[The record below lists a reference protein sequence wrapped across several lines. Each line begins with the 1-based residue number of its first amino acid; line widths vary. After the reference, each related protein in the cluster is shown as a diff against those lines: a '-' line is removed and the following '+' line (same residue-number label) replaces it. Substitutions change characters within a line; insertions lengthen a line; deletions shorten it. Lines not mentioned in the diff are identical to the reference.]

1 MLMESSNGRGGSNAV
16 IRRWQLILA
25 GLLLSLAGHAQ
36 GGDASQSPLQDRP
49 SRNILPNARVREI
62 PPQNYRVAPSRA
74 PQDTS
79 NVRWR
84 KNGLFDPKQFHQQL
98 QQRQQRTRAV
108 RWDTDITN
116 AATDEMHPVYNPGAS
131 KMYFASNAAGVG
143 ADGRLINPTPRYRI
157 WRGDV
162 DEGSQLY
169 VGNLTNLIPI
179 TGDTPDEQFG
189 SQIQP
194 SLNTAANIIV
204 YANRSAAGSYNIVVR
219 NLSTGQR
226 VVLTSDNNGV
236 TQNLRPTLSPGG
248 NLVIFSSNRLLSGET
263 EADRRYRLYV
273 ARADGRP
280 FEDGTFF
287 RRVTFPAPGEN
298 DVEPAWSPD
307 GNRVAFAR
315 IAADGS
321 SYIYMLDFNTLTVVQ
336 WTNFVD
342 ASNNKPRDR
351 QPAWTRIGNT
361 PVLIF
366 ASTRK
371 SGTPHQLG
379 QPSDR
384 VDVTGNIY
392 DIYRMNA
399 ELPEPLSGSV
409 LSLTADPSSA
419 SLARPDVPGVSFF
432 VPAAGAKYPTGA
444 IAERNRIAYHSTRTQ
459 GAESPGPG
467 IHDLW
472 ETRAFDQTPPVME
485 ILPIVSPK
493 ESFPG
498 DTVTIKVRAVDLQS
512 GVNFVRVQFK
522 DPDSAEQDAEGLEH
536 RLYQLFQFDIFFT
549 NRILVDQGQAYVPL
563 FVEVGHQA
571 IHPETYEYKE
581 PYSLARL
588 GFDGSLD
595 DTLLL
600 QPELDDNGNPTDWYV
615 GTWRTPDVPSDFY
628 LDVIVRD
635 NAGNE
640 FIYDNV
646 SGFTTQQF
654 TGAHNILLVSDY
666 MGGQIFVQNRVA
678 AIGNSITRPTWQP
691 VESYW
696 TDNPTGKP
704 PFDITQ
710 PPSGSGLIIHG
721 DGAIP
726 HPNLPPGF
734 FIRSDTLGEN
744 TTYGNR
750 YNIWRVQCRNP
761 ITPSVLAGYLPRT
774 EREPTDLTG
783 GFREKLHATRIVVW
797 GSPYSGNVW
806 AGPGHVLDPEVQALI
821 RSFLQ
826 SSGRMVFSGQDI
838 AWALTLRGA
847 VANQF
852 MIDILRVA
860 FDSDSADD
868 VFLTP
873 YDGLRHQ
880 LEGVAPPSGEDP
892 NPIASNPGGIGIWI
906 RFEGNTVRV
915 DSPAELRLS
924 HPAAYLVLPNADLFD
939 VITPIT
945 GGTGP
950 LYTDAA
956 WNQVWLD
963 TVNVNENARPVYRYT
978 RPRSPEVGGTLI
990 GTSDRAG
997 SYYADAA
1004 THSKVAFLSFGLEGV
1019 NSTYNDGPTIGG
1031 QGTLWCRSYRNK
1043 ILHNAF
1049 GWMTHSVLEGQVRQY
1064 DPDTRTFTPLPRVLV
1079 RVIGIAPIS
1088 IAGVNAGYAITDSN
1102 GLYRI
1107 VGLEAGVYLVDA
1119 ERPGFKTQHPE
1130 TITLVADADPN
1141 PGVINLIML
1150 ATPPGQISGRVIDIN
1165 NQPVRGAVIRATNT
1179 VDPELTVEVF
1189 SDPDGTFLMPRVP
1202 VGSWDVTVVSL
1213 AFGGYA
1219 LPPIQPTPDGVYR
1232 NVQVQAG
1239 ETTNVG
1245 DFVLEPE
1252 PGTVTGTVT
1261 DVNTGQPIAN
1271 ARVTAVAGTNTRAD
1285 VTTDANGQYTFTVP
1299 AGEYV
1304 VTAVAPGYAPESQT
1318 LNVPAN
1324 QTTTL
1329 NFQLAL
1335 LPPGS
1340 ASGKITRR
1348 FGGAPEPDVTVELR
1362 FGTVVVQTA
1371 TTDANGNYSFPNVP
1385 PGEYVVVP
1393 TKTGFTFIPNQRTIT
1408 VNPNQNTV
1416 IGEFKSEPLRTFF
1429 KGRFLVSAPYDYTQD
1444 VKDLLDVPAS
1454 ATFRFFSWNPAQS
1467 RYVFYPNAPANRFEL
1482 GRGYFIETSVDLP
1495 LTTQGTPANTSQPF
1509 QSPLQAGWTM
1519 IGNPFTFDV
1528 DWSAVQVIDPDTNL
1542 PVSLSTAVG
1551 KGIVA
1556 NALWGYS
1563 FGAYTATTRM
1573 KIWEGYWVYAYRN
1586 TTLIIPPTAQAASAP
1601 SRSASANAG
1610 GWRLTLE
1617 AESGDLRDRA
1627 YVGVSRAATP
1637 GYDREHDLLKPP
1649 PVGSDYVH
1657 ISLPRLTWGEQSGVY
1672 GVDIQP
1678 AIRSAN
1684 WEFIVETS
1692 QPNREVTLR
1701 WPDAQQLPRSANLVL
1716 INLDTGERRYLRT
1729 TGAYTFRTGV
1739 SGVSRFRIEM
1749 TSSGGLLR
1757 IQQVQ
1762 VNTGR
1767 GNQHTI
1773 AFQLTGDA
1781 TVQVNILSGGRVV
1794 RQLLH
1799 QATRSGVQQAT
1810 WDGRDQSGVALP
1822 PGAYTI
1828 EIRAVSED
1836 GQVARATAP
1845 LILTR

>member
-1 MLMESSNGRGGSNAV
+1 M
-16 IRRWQLILA
+16 IRRWQVTLA
-25 GLLLSLAGHAQ
+25 GLLLAWAGYAQ
-36 GGDASQSPLQDRP
+36 SGGETTQDAYRDRP
-49 SRNILPNARVREI
+49 GRHILPNARVKEI

-74 PQDTS
+74 PQDATQT
-79 NVRWR
+79 RWR
-84 KNGLFDPKQFHQQL
+84 KGGLFDPQQFRQQL
-98 QQRQQRTRAV
+98 EQRQQRTRGV

-116 AATDEMHPVYNPGAS
+116 AATDEMHPVYAPGAS
-131 KMYFASNAAGVG
+131 KVYFSSNAGSVG
-143 ADGRLINPTPRYRI
+143 QDGRLVNPTPRYRI
-157 WRGDV
+157 WRGEV

-169 VGNLTNLIPI
+169 IGNLTNLTPI

-194 SLNTAANIIV
+194 TINSTANIIA

-219 NLSTGQR
+219 NLTTGQR
-226 VVLTSDNNGV
+226 TVLTTDNNGV

-248 NLVIFSSNRLLSGET
+248 NLVVFASNRLEASET
-263 EADRRYRLYV
+263 PADRRYRLYL
-273 ARADGRP
+273 ARTDGRP
-280 FEDGTFF
+280 FEDGTYF
-287 RRVTFPAPGEN
+287 RRITFPDPGEN

-307 GNRVAFAR
+307 GNRIAFAR

-321 SYIYMLDFNTLTVVQ
+321 SYIYMLDFNTLTAVQ

-342 ASNNKPRDR
+342 SNGNRPRDR
-351 QPAWTRIGNT
+351 QPAWTQIGNT
-361 PVLIF
+361 PVLVF

-371 SGTPHQLG
+371 SGQPHQIG
-379 QPSDR
+379 QSANR
-384 VDVTGNIY
+384 VDVTDNIY
-392 DIYRMNA
+392 DIYRVA
-399 ELPEPLSGSV
+399 AVLPEPLGGDV
-409 LSLTADPSSA
+409 IALTADPSTPA
-419 SLARPDVPGVSFF
+419 QAQPDVPGVSFF
-432 VPAAGAKYPTGA
+432 APAAGAKYPTGA
-444 IAERNRIAYHSTRTQ
+444 INERNRVAYHSTRTQ
-459 GAESPGPG
+459 GVEPPGPG

-472 ETRAFDQTPPVME
+472 ETRVFDLTPPVVE
-485 ILPIVSPK
+485 VLPIVSPK

-512 GVNFVRVQFK
+512 GVDFVRVQFK

-536 RLYQLFQFDIFFT
+536 RLYQLFQFDIFFP

-563 FVEVGHQA
+563 FVEVGQQA
-571 IHPETYEYKE
+571 IHPQTYEYKD

-600 QPELDDNGNPTDWYV
+600 QPELDANGNPTDWYV
-615 GTWRTPDVPSDFY
+615 ATWRTPDVPSDFY

-635 NAGNE
+635 KAGNE
-640 FIYDNV
+640 FIYDNIT
-646 SGFTTQQF
+646 GFTTQQF

-666 MGGQIFVQNRVA
+666 MGGQIFVQNRID

-704 PFDITQ
+704 PFDLTQ
-710 PPSGSGLIIHG
+710 PPSGSPLIIHG
-721 DGAIP
+721 DGALP

-734 FIRSDTLGEN
+734 FIRSDTLGQN
-744 TTYGNR
+744 TTYGNL
-750 YNIWRVQCRNP
+750 YDIWRVQCRNP

-774 EREPTDLTG
+774 EREPTDLMG
-783 GFREKLHATRIVVW
+783 GFREKLHAPRIVIW
-797 GSPYSGNVW
+797 ASPYSGNVW
-806 AGPGHVLDPEVQALI
+806 AGPGHILDPEIQTLI
-821 RSFLQ
+821 RAFLQ
-826 SSGRMVFSGQDI
+826 NSGRMVFSGQDI
-838 AWALTLRGA
+838 AWALSLRGT

-852 MIDILRVA
+852 MNDVLRVA
-860 FDSDSADD
+860 FDSDTAND
-868 VFLTP
+868 VFFSP

-880 LEGVAPPSGEDP
+880 LQGAAPPSGEDP
-892 NPIASNPGGIGIWI
+892 NPIADNPGGILIWI
-906 RFEGNTVRV
+906 RFEGSTIRV
-915 DSPAELRLS
+915 DQPFELRLS
-924 HPAAYLVLPNADLFD
+924 HPARYLVFPFGDAFD
-939 VITPIT
+939 VIRPVT

-963 TVNVNENARPVYRYT
+963 TVVVAPSARVVYTYT
-978 RPRSPEVGGTLI
+978 RPRAPGGPPS
-990 GTSDRAG
+990 GESNHAG

-1004 THSKVAFLSFGLEGV
+1004 TRSKVVFLAFGLEGV
-1019 NSTYNDGPTIGG
+1019 NSAYNDGPTIGG
-1031 QGTLWCRSYRNK
+1031 QGTLWCRAYRNK

-1049 GWMTHSVLEGQVRQY
+1049 GWMTHNVLIGQVRQY
-1064 DPDTRTFTPLPRVLV
+1064 DPDTRTFTPLPRALV
-1079 RVIGIAPIS
+1079 RVIGIAPAS
-1088 IAGVNAGYAITDSN
+1088 IAGTNAGFAITDSN

-1130 TITLVADADPN
+1130 TITLVANGDSN

-1202 VGSWDVTVVSL
+1202 AGTWNVTVVSL
-1213 AFGGYA
+1213 AFGGYR
-1219 LPPIQPTPDGVYR
+1219 LPPVQPTPDGVYR
-1232 NVQVQAG
+1232 DVAVQPGQ
-1239 ETTNVG
+1239 TTNIG

-1261 DVNTGQPIAN
+1261 DANTGQPIAN
-1271 ARVTAVAGTNTRAD
+1271 ARVTAVAGTTTRAD
-1285 VTTDANGQYTFTVP
+1285 VSTDANGRYTFTVP

-1304 VTAVAPGYAPESQT
+1304 ITAVAPGYAPESQT
-1318 LNVPAN
+1318 LSVPAN

-1329 NFQLAL
+1329 NFQLAQ

-1340 ASGKITRR
+1340 ASGRITRR

-1362 FGTVVVQTA
+1362 FGTLVVQTA
-1371 TTDANGNYSFPNVP
+1371 TTDANGNYTFSNVP

-1393 TKTGFTFIPNQRTIT
+1393 TKTGFTFIPTQRTIT

-1444 VKDLLDVPAS
+1444 VRDLLSVPAS
-1454 ATFRFFSWNPAQS
+1454 ATFRFFTWDPAQR
-1467 RYVFYPNAPANRFEL
+1467 RYVFYPNAPANRFQL
-1482 GRGYFIETSVDLP
+1482 GRGYFIETSEDLP
-1495 LTTQGTPANTSQPF
+1495 LTTQGTPANASQPF
-1509 QSPLQAGWTM
+1509 QIPLQAGWNM

-1528 DWSAVQVIDPDTNL
+1528 NWSAVQFIDPDTNT
-1542 PVSLSTAVG
+1542 PISLSTAVG
-1551 KGIVA
+1551 KGLVA

-1573 KIWEGYWVYAYRN
+1573 KIWEGYWLYAYRD
-1586 TTLIIPPTAQAASAP
+1586 TTLIIPPTAQALNAP
-1601 SRSASANAG
+1601 SRSAGASPT

-1617 AESGDLRDRA
+1617 VESGELRDRA

-1637 GYDREHDLLKPP
+1637 GYDREYDLLKPP
-1649 PVGSDYVH
+1649 PVGSHYVH
-1657 ISLPRLTWGEQSGVY
+1657 ISLPRLNWGDQSGLY

-1678 AIRSAN
+1678 ATRSAS
-1684 WEFIVETS
+1684 WEFVVETS
-1692 QPNREVTLR
+1692 EPNREVTLR
-1701 WPDAQQLPRSANLVL
+1701 WPDVQQLPRTANLVL
-1716 INLDTGERRYLRT
+1716 VNLDTGERRYLRT
-1729 TGAYTFRTGV
+1729 TGAYTFRTGAT
-1739 SGVSRFRIEM
+1739 GVSRFRLEM
-1749 TSSGGLLR
+1749 ASSGGLLR

-1762 VNTGR
+1762 VNSGR
-1767 GNQHTI
+1767 GSQHTI

-1781 TVQVNILSGGRVV
+1781 TVQVNILSGGKVV

-1799 QATRSGVQQAT
+1799 QATRSGVQQAI

-1822 PGAYTI
+1822 PGAYTV

>member
-1 MLMESSNGRGGSNAV
+1 M
-16 IRRWQLILA
+16 IRRWQLVLA
-25 GLLLSLAGHAQ
+25 GLLLAWAGFAQ
-36 GGDASQSPLQDRP
+36 GADTQQSPYQDRP
-49 SRNILPNARVREI
+49 GRYILPNARPREI
-62 PPQNYRVAPSRA
+62 PPQNYKIAPPRA
-74 PQDTS
+74 PQ
-79 NVRWR
+79 NGNAQWR
-84 KNGLFDPKQFHQQL
+84 KNGLFDPQQFHQQL
-98 QQRQQRTRAV
+98 QQRQQRTRAP

-116 AATDEMHPVYNPGAS
+116 AATDELHPVYNPGAA
-131 KMYFASNAAGVG
+131 KMYFSSNAGGVG
-143 ADGRLINPTPRYRI
+143 PDGRLINPTPRYRI

-169 VGNLTNLIPI
+169 IGNLTNLTPV

-194 SLNTAANIIV
+194 TINASANIIA

-248 NLVIFSSNRLLSGET
+248 NLVIFSSNRLQSGET

-273 ARADGRP
+273 ARTDGRP

-287 RRVTFPAPGEN
+287 RRITFPNPGEN

-321 SYIYMLDFNTLTVVQ
+321 SYIYMLDFNTLTAVQ

-342 ASNNKPRDR
+342 SSNNKPRDR
-351 QPAWTRIGNT
+351 QPAWTQIDGT
-361 PVLIF
+361 PVLVF

-371 SGTPHQLG
+371 SGSPHQIG
-379 QPSDR
+379 QASDR
-384 VDVTGNIY
+384 VDVATNIY
-392 DIYRMNA
+392 DIYRINA
-399 ELPEPLSGSV
+399 ELPEPLGGAAIA
-409 LSLTADPSSA
+409 LTADPTPA
-419 SLARPDVPGVSFF
+419 SRVQPDVPGVAFF

-444 IAERNRIAYHSTRTQ
+444 IQERNRVAYHSTRTQ
-459 GAESPGPG
+459 GVESPGPG
-467 IHDLW
+467 PHDLW
-472 ETRAFDQTPPVME
+472 ETRVFDQTPPVVE
-485 ILPIVSPK
+485 VLPIVSPK

-536 RLYQLFQFDIFFT
+536 KLYQLFQFDIFFP

-571 IHPETYEYKE
+571 IHPQTYEYKE
-581 PYSLARL
+581 PYSLVRL
-588 GFDGSLD
+588 GFNGSLD

-615 GTWRTPDVPSDFY
+615 ATWRTPDIPSDFY

-640 FIYDNV
+640 FIYDNIT
-646 SGFTTQQF
+646 GFTTQQF
-654 TGAHNILLVSDY
+654 TGSQNILLVSDY
-666 MGGQIFVQNRVA
+666 MSGQIFVQNRVA

-704 PFDITQ
+704 PFDLTQ
-710 PPSGSGLIIHG
+710 PPSGQGIIIHG

-734 FIRSDTLGEN
+734 FLRSDTLGQN
-744 TTYGNR
+744 TTYGNL

-761 ITPSVLAGYLPRT
+761 ITPSVLAGYQPRT

-783 GFREKLHATRIVVW
+783 GFRNKLHAPRIVIW

-806 AGPGHVLDPEVQALI
+806 AGPGHILDPEVQTLI

-826 SSGRMVFSGQDI
+826 NGGRMVFSGQDI
-838 AWALTLRGA
+838 AWALSLRGA

-852 MIDILRVA
+852 MNDILRVS

-868 VFLTP
+868 VFLIP
-873 YDGLRHQ
+873 YRGLRHILQ
-880 LEGVAPPSGEDP
+880 GEPGPAGEDP
-892 NPIASNPGGIGIWI
+892 NPIAENPGGIGIWI
-906 RFEGNTVRV
+906 RFEGNTVQV
-915 DSPAELRLS
+915 DQPFDLRLS
-924 HPAAYLVLPNADLFD
+924 HPAEYLVLPGFDTFD
-939 VITPIT
+939 VIPPI
-945 GGTGP
+945 GAGSGP

-963 TVNVNENARPVYRYT
+963 TVTVNQNARIVYRYT
-978 RPRSPEVGGTLI
+978 QPRVNAGTLL
-990 GTSDRAG
+990 GTSNHAG
-997 SYYADAA
+997 SYYADTA
-1004 THSKVAFLSFGLEGV
+1004 TRSKVVFLAFGVEGV
-1019 NSTYNDGPTIGG
+1019 NSAYNDGPTIGG
-1031 QGTLWCRSYRNK
+1031 QQTLWCRSYRNK

-1049 GWMTHSVLEGQVRQY
+1049 GWMTHNVLQGQVRQY
-1064 DPDTRTFTPLPRVLV
+1064 DPDTRTFTPLPRALV

-1130 TITLVADADPN
+1130 TITLVANGDSN

-1165 NQPVRGAVIRATNT
+1165 NQPVRGAVVRATNT
-1179 VDPELTVEVF
+1179 QDPELTVEVF

-1202 VGSWDVTVVSL
+1202 AGTWDVTVVSL
-1213 AFGGYA
+1213 AFGGYT
-1219 LPPIQPTPDGVYR
+1219 LPPAQPTPDGVYR
-1232 NVQVQAG
+1232 NVQVQSG
-1239 ETTNVG
+1239 QTTAVG

-1261 DVNTGQPIAN
+1261 DADTGLPIAG

-1285 VTTDANGQYTFTVP
+1285 VTTNSSGQYTFTVP

-1304 VTAVAPGYAPESQT
+1304 ITAVAPGYAPESQT

-1324 QTTTL
+1324 QTSTL
-1329 NFQLAL
+1329 NFQLSL

-1348 FGGAPEPDVTVELR
+1348 FGGAPEPGATVELR
-1362 FGTVVVQTA
+1362 FGATVVQTA
-1371 TTDANGNYSFPNVP
+1371 TTDANGNYSFPSVP

-1393 TKTGFTFIPNQRTIT
+1393 SKTGFTFIPNQRTIT
-1408 VNPNQNTV
+1408 ITSGQNTV

-1444 VKDLLDVPAS
+1444 VKALLDVPAS
-1454 ATFRFFSWNPAQS
+1454 ATFRFFSWDPAQG
-1467 RYVFYPNAPANRFEL
+1467 RYVFYPNAPANRFQL
-1482 GRGYFIETSVDLP
+1482 GRGYFIETSQDLP
-1495 LTTQGTPANTSQPF
+1495 LTTQGTAADTSQPF
-1509 QSPLQAGWTM
+1509 QIPLQAGWNL

-1528 DWSAVQVIDPDTNL
+1528 NWSAVQIVDPDTNTA
-1542 PVSLSTAVG
+1542 VSLATAVG

-1573 KIWEGYWVYAYRN
+1573 KIWEGYWLYAYRN
-1586 TTLIIPPTAQAASAP
+1586 TTLVIPPTAQASSAS
-1601 SRSASANAG
+1601 SRSSGASAG

-1617 AESGDLRDRA
+1617 VQSGDLKDRA

-1637 GYDREHDLLKPP
+1637 SYDREYDLLKPP
-1649 PVGSDYVH
+1649 PVSSDYVH
-1657 ISLPRLTWGEQSGVY
+1657 ISLPRLNWGEQSGIY

-1678 AIRSAN
+1678 ATRSAS
-1684 WEFIVETS
+1684 WEFVVETS

-1716 INLDTGERRYLRT
+1716 VNLDTGERRYLRT
-1729 TGAYTFRTGV
+1729 TGAYTFRTGA
-1739 SGVSRFRIEM
+1739 SGVSRFRIE
-1749 TSSGGLLR
+1749 TASSGGLLR

-1762 VNTGR
+1762 VNSGR

-1781 TVQVNILSGGRVV
+1781 TVQVNILSGGKVV
-1794 RQLLH
+1794 RQLLN
-1799 QATRSGVQQAT
+1799 QATRSGGVQQAI

>member
-1 MLMESSNGRGGSNAV
+1 M
-16 IRRWQLILA
+16 IRRWQLLLA
-25 GLLLSLAGHAQ
+25 GLLMAWAGHAQ
-36 GGDASQSPLQDRP
+36 GTSDAAQSPYQDRP
-49 SRNILPNARVREI
+49 SRHVLPGARVREI
-62 PPQNYRVAPSRA
+62 PPQNYKIAPSRA
-74 PQDTS
+74 PQS
-79 NVRWR
+79 EQVQWR
-84 KNGLFDPKQFHQQL
+84 KNGLFDPQQFHQQL
-98 QQRQQRTRAV
+98 QQRQQRTRAP

-116 AATDEMHPVYNPGAS
+116 AATDEMHPVYNPGAA
-131 KMYFASNAAGVG
+131 KMFFSSNAGGVG
-143 ADGRLINPTPRYRI
+143 SDGRLINPTPRYRI

-169 VGNLTNLIPI
+169 IGNLTNLTPI
-179 TGDTPDEQFG
+179 TGDAPDEQFG

-194 SLNTAANIIV
+194 TINATANLIA

-226 VVLTSDNNGV
+226 VVLTSDNNGI
-236 TQNLRPTLSPGG
+236 TQNLRPTFSPAG
-248 NLVIFSSNRLLSGET
+248 NLVIFSSNRLLPGET

-287 RRVTFPAPGEN
+287 RRITFPNPGEN

-315 IAADGS
+315 IAASGS
-321 SYIYMLDFNTLTVVQ
+321 SYIYMLDFNTLTAVQ
-336 WTNFVD
+336 WTAFVD
-342 ASNNKPRDR
+342 SNGNRPRDR
-351 QPAWTRIGNT
+351 QPAWTVIDNSPT
-361 PVLIF
+361 LIF

-371 SGTPHQLG
+371 SGQPHQIG
-379 QPSDR
+379 TVSDR
-384 VDVTGNIY
+384 VDVANNIY
-392 DIYRMNA
+392 DIYRMDA
-399 ELPEPLSGSV
+399 ALPEPPSGG
-409 LSLTADPSSA
+409 LAYAMTADPSTA
-419 SLARPDVPGVSFF
+419 ALAQRDVPGVNFF

-459 GAESPGPG
+459 GAGTPGPG

-472 ETRAFDQTPPVME
+472 ETRVFDLTPPVVE
-485 ILPIVSPK
+485 VLPIVSPK

-536 RLYQLFQFDIFFT
+536 RLYQLFQFDIFFP

-571 IHPETYEYKE
+571 IHPQTYEYKD
-581 PYSLARL
+581 PYTLVRL
-588 GFDGSLD
+588 GFNGSLD

-600 QPELDDNGNPTDWYV
+600 QPEIGDNGNPTDWYV

-640 FIYDNV
+640 FIYDNIT
-646 SGFTTQQF
+646 GFTTQQF

-704 PFDITQ
+704 PFDLTQ
-710 PPSGSGLIIHG
+710 PPSGTPLIIHG

-726 HPNLPPGF
+726 HPNLPSPPF
-734 FIRSDTLGEN
+734 FVRSDTLGQN
-744 TTYGNR
+744 TTYGNL

-761 ITPSVLAGYLPRT
+761 ITPSVLAGYQPRL

-783 GFREKLHATRIVVW
+783 GFRDKLHAPRIVIW
-797 GSPYSGNVW
+797 ASPYAGNVW
-806 AGPGHVLDPEVQALI
+806 AGPGHILDPEVQTLI

-838 AWALTLRGA
+838 AWALSLRGSI
-847 VANQF
+847 ANQF
-852 MIDILRVA
+852 MTDILRVA
-860 FDSDSADD
+860 FDSDAADD
-868 VFLTP
+868 VFLNP

-880 LEGVAPPSGEDP
+880 LEGVAPPQGEDP
-892 NPIASNPGGIGIWI
+892 NPIARSPGGIPIWI
-906 RFEGNTVRV
+906 RYEGNSVRV
-915 DSPAELRLS
+915 DEPTELRLS
-924 HPAAYLVLPNADLFD
+924 HPAAYIVQPASDLFD
-939 VITPIT
+939 VITPRT

-963 TVNVNENARPVYRYT
+963 TVTVNQNARVVYRYT
-978 RPRSPEVGGTLI
+978 RPRSQGVSGTLI
-990 GTSDRAG
+990 GTSDHAG
-997 SYYADAA
+997 SYYADTA
-1004 THSKVAFLSFGLEGV
+1004 TRSKVAFLSFGLEGV
-1019 NSTYNDGPTIGG
+1019 NSAYNDGPTVLG

-1043 ILHNAF
+1043 IIHNAF
-1049 GWMTHSVLEGQVRQY
+1049 GWMTHNVLQGQVRQY
-1064 DPDTRTFTPLPRVLV
+1064 DPDTRTFTPLPRALV
-1079 RVIGIAPIS
+1079 RVIGIQPGS
-1088 IAGVNAGYAITDSN
+1088 IAGVGAGFAITDSN

-1130 TITLVADADPN
+1130 TITLVAQGDPN

-1150 ATPPGQISGRVIDIN
+1150 ATPPGQISGRVVDIN
-1165 NQPVRGAVIRATNT
+1165 NQPVRGAVVRATNT
-1179 VDPELTVEVF
+1179 VDPELKVEVF
-1189 SDPDGTFLMPRVP
+1189 SDPDGNFLMPRVP

-1213 AFGGYA
+1213 AFGGYS
-1219 LPPIQPTPDGVYR
+1219 LPPARPTPDGVYR
-1232 NVQVQAG
+1232 NVQVQSG
-1239 ETTNVG
+1239 QTTNL
-1245 DFVLEPE
+1245 DNFVLEPE

-1261 DVNTGQPIAN
+1261 DAGTGQPIAN

-1304 VTAVAPGYAPESQT
+1304 ITAVAPGYAPESQT

-1329 NFQLAL
+1329 NFQLSL

-1348 FGGAPEPDVTVELR
+1348 FGGAPEPGVTVELR
-1362 FGTVVVQTA
+1362 FGAVVVQTT
-1371 TTDANGNYSFPNVP
+1371 TTDSNGNYSFPNVP

-1393 TKTGFTFIPNQRTIT
+1393 IKTGFTFIPNQRTIT
-1408 VNPNQNTV
+1408 VNSAQNTV
-1416 IGEFKSEPLRTFF
+1416 VGEFKSEPLRTFF

-1444 VKDLLDVPAS
+1444 VKTLLDVPVS
-1454 ATFRFFSWNPAQS
+1454 ATFRFFSWDPAQS
-1467 RYVFYPNAPANRFEL
+1467 RYVFYPNAPANRFQL
-1482 GRGYFIETSVDLP
+1482 GRGYFLETSEDLP

-1509 QSPLQAGWTM
+1509 QIPLQAGWNL

-1528 DWSAVQVIDPDTNL
+1528 NWSQVQVVDPDTNT
-1542 PVSLSTAVG
+1542 PVSLATAVG

-1556 NALWGYS
+1556 NSLWGYS
-1563 FGAYTATTRM
+1563 FGTYTATTRM
-1573 KIWEGYWVYAYRN
+1573 KVWEGYWLYAYRA
-1586 TTLIIPPTAQAASAP
+1586 TTLIIPPTAQAASAS
-1601 SRSASANAG
+1601 SRSVGANAG

-1617 AESGDLRDRA
+1617 VQSGDLKDRA
-1627 YVGVSRAATP
+1627 YVGVSRVATP
-1637 GYDREHDLLKPP
+1637 GYDSEHDLLKPP

-1657 ISLPRLTWGEQSGVY
+1657 ISLPRLGWGEQSGVY

-1678 AIRSAN
+1678 ATRSAS
-1684 WEFIVETS
+1684 WEFVVETS

-1701 WPDAQQLPRSANLVL
+1701 WPDMQQLPRSANFVLV
-1716 INLDTGERRYLRT
+1716 NLDTGERRYLRT
-1729 TGAYTFRTGV
+1729 TGAYTFRT
-1739 SGVSRFRIEM
+1739 STKGVSRFRIE
-1749 TSSGGLLR
+1749 TASSGGLLR

-1762 VNTGR
+1762 VSSGR
-1767 GNQHTI
+1767 GNQHTV

-1781 TVQVNILSGGRVV
+1781 TVQVNILSGGKVV
-1794 RQLLH
+1794 RQLFN
-1799 QATRSGVQQAT
+1799 QATRSGGVQQAT